1 MSAPLNPKFDA
12 YIAKAAP
19 FAQPILSHLRKL
31 VHAACPAVAEEI
43 KWGMP
48 AFVYQGKM
56 LCHMAAFK
64 AHLAFGFW
72 HQDMEKLIAKEQGA
86 GQIGEAMGLLGR
98 ITRRE
103 DLPGDATLRRYIKQ
117 AMALTDAG
125 TPARPR
131 AAAKKKPE
139 AAVPADL
146 AAGLKRSRKAAT
158 TWEGFSPSHRREYVE
173 WITEAKR
180 PETREQRLETT
191 LEWLAEGK
199 SRNWKYQNC

>member
-1 MSAPLNPKFDA
+1 MSATLNPKFDA

-19 FAQPILSHLRKL
+19 FAQPILKHLRDL
-31 VHAACPAVAEEI
+31 VHAQCPAVAEEI

-48 AFVYQGKM
+48 AFMYQEKM
-56 LCHMAAFK
+56 LCSMAAFK
-64 AHLAFGFW
+64 AHMAFGFW
-72 HQDMEKLIAKEQGA
+72 HQDMEKLIAKEHGG
-86 GQIGEAMGLLGR
+86 GQVGEAMGLLGR
-98 ITRRE
+98 IAKRE
-103 DLPGDATLRRYIKQ
+103 DLPNDATLRRYIKQ
-117 AMALTDAG
+117 AMAMTDAG

-131 AAAKKKPE
+131 PAAKKKPE
-139 AAVPADL
+139 AAVPPDL

-158 TWEGFSPSHRREYVE
+158 AWENFSPSQRREYVE

-199 SRNWKYQNC
+199 SRHWKYQNC